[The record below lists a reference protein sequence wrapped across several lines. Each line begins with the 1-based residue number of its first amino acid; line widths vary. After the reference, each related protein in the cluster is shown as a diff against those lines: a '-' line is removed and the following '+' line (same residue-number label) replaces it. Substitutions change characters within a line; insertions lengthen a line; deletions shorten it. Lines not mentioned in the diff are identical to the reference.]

1 MGSQTTSSG
10 MRSDPVLELARR
22 GAVQLAVGGGVILSI
37 TSLVQVL
44 LGEPA
49 AAMTLV
55 AAIPTTVIAVGMLG
69 QARPNVIALLSLI
82 TGFALAAEVFAAV
95 RGETAYVAGIGAE
108 VVVFGLGMLAVF
120 VARKHPV
127 AVGAGFLMAAL
138 AIVLVAQIHLNG
150 PTLEIVSDIFV
161 MLAVLGTL
169 MYLVIRVMQSLSQ
182 SRARY
187 VDLAKVIPVATFE
200 LDASR
205 VLRRLGDLT
214 GPEFAA
220 LASSHAQNELY
231 AELMGLVRISYT
243 NDVADNLVEDLGVW
257 SEFLAGPNGK
267 AFRAEATSVLV
278 AVWRGVGSGS
288 GEVSLVRQDG
298 SHQEFIYRWA
308 LGQIDGR
315 DLPGTLVFAATD
327 VTRLRETEHELARQ
341 LEERDQFVASVS
353 HELRTPLT
361 SIVGLT
367 EELVDRPQAFGDAE
381 QAELLGIVA
390 AEARD
395 VADIVEDLL
404 VTARAE
410 AGQLNVNPAPCELG
424 SEARRVADLLGGVD
438 MVTEEA
444 WTNADPVR
452 LRQVM
457 RNLLSNAGR
466 HGGPDVRAV
475 VRCDEGMAT
484 FEVFDNGPPLPH
496 DERERIFMP
505 YERVGSGDVVESVG
519 LGLHV
524 ARVLARL
531 MGGDLTY
538 DHDGRESVFRL
549 ELTMIGEP
557 SRELDGAAAM

>member
-1 MGSQTTSSG
+1 M
-10 MRSDPVLELARR
+10 
-22 GAVQLAVGGGVILSI
+22 
-37 TSLVQVL
+37 
-44 LGEPA
+44 
-49 AAMTLV
+49 
-55 AAIPTTVIAVGMLG
+55 
-69 QARPNVIALLSLI
+69 
-82 TGFALAAEVFAAV
+82 
-95 RGETAYVAGIGAE
+95 
-108 VVVFGLGMLAVF
+108 
-120 VARKHPV
+120 
-127 AVGAGFLMAAL
+127 
-138 AIVLVAQIHLNG
+138 
-150 PTLEIVSDIFV
+150 
-161 MLAVLGTL
+161 
-169 MYLVIRVMQSLSQ
+169 
-182 SRARY
+182 
-187 VDLAKVIPVATFE
+187 
-200 LDASR
+200 
-205 VLRRLGDLT
+205 
-214 GPEFAA
+214 
-220 LASSHAQNELY
+220 
-231 AELMGLVRISYT
+231 
-243 NDVADNLVEDLGVW
+243 
-257 SEFLAGPNGK
+257 
-267 AFRAEATSVLV
+267 
-278 AVWRGVGSGS
+278 
-288 GEVSLVRQDG
+288 
-298 SHQEFIYRWA
+298 
-308 LGQIDGR
+308 
-315 DLPGTLVFAATD
+315 
-327 VTRLRETEHELARQ
+327 TRLRQTEHELARQ

-410 AGQLNVNPAPCELG
+410 AGQLNVNPAPCELE

-438 MVTEEA
+438 MVTEES

-466 HGGPDVRAV
+466 HGGPNVRAV

-484 FEVFDNGPPLPH
+484 FEVFDDGPPLPD

-505 YERVGSGDVVESVG
+505 YERVGSGGVVGSVG

-549 ELTMIGEP
+549 ELATIAEP
-557 SRELDGAAAM
+557 AKELDGAAAM